1 LRLVVALCGVLAG
14 AAALGFG
21 WWGQQ
26 SLLFE
31 TKTFT
36 PTMYVLVVLVVHAI
50 ALASIGGGMAVL
62 VAPRVGRVAML
73 SSAVGWLLLI
83 AFLGGGI
90 KPVVALLTVLS
101 AAGGLGAFLSS
112 VQTPLFRLERVDA
125 PTWQPSRRSRRPTPP
140 ARRERPQPAP
150 APLPPAV
157 FDDHSR
163 PFEPLPLEEE
173 DHSRPFV
180 EPPPE
185 PSPAI
190 GAVTREDFFGSRRK
204 EPPPSPQRPRRR
216 RGGTNWAAVGG
227 VAVLALAIGG
237 TAIVVVY
244 DSLTSE
250 GGAVLPATVSVAEAP
265 SVEVQAPVL
274 SSAASPSSSAETA
287 ALSKVSALP
296 AASEEDRLP
305 AGSPDLAIMPQEASA
320 SLPSEID
327 LADDP
332 DPASSSS
339 SSTAD
344 SSSVAAVSSLLPQ
357 VDASMA
363 ALPPITPPSSFKSPY
378 EYCASVAN
386 TDSPDAKKITGGIA
400 ELTQTARDQAALFNG
415 EVRWRCMEG
424 AVWVCV
430 QPAGALSCDKVPSA
444 TDRVLICAAHPDTPG
459 IRNAGGDW
467 SCNGF
472 TPVVSAAQLNAADHR
487 GFDKSSWKKQTPP
500 APVAVPAPN
509 QG

>member
-26 SLLFE
+26 TLLFDP
-31 TKTFT
+31 KPFSS
-36 PTMYVLVVLVVHAI
+36 TMYVLVVLFVHAI
-50 ALASIGGGMAVL
+50 ALASLGGGVAVL
-62 VAPRVGRVAML
+62 VAPRIGRVAML
-73 SSAVGWLLLI
+73 SSAVGWLLLA

-90 KPVVALLTVLS
+90 RPAMAVLALLS
-101 AAGGLGAFLSS
+101 AVGGLGAFLRG

-125 PTWQPSRRSRRPTPP
+125 PAWQPVRRARRSTPALAPLPPRPSL
-140 ARRERPQPAP
+140 QPAP
-150 APLPPAV
+150 APLPPVV
-157 FDDHSR
+157 FEDHSK
-163 PFEPLPLEEE
+163 PFVPLEEDE

-190 GAVTREDFFGSRRK
+190 GVIPREDFFGS
-204 EPPPSPQRPRRR
+204 PRRR
-216 RGGTNWAAVGG
+216 PAPARARRRRKRANWAGVAA

-237 TAIVVVY
+237 TAIAVVY

-250 GGAVLPATVSVAEAP
+250 GGAVLPATAPMAEVSSEEAP
-265 SVEVQAPVL
+265 PASEVA
-274 SSAASPSSSAETA
+274 AASRT
-287 ALSKVSALP
+287 ALP
-296 AASEEDRLP
+296 SEEDRLP
-305 AGSPDLAIMPQEASA
+305 VGSPDLALLPAQQSATASA
-320 SLPSEID
+320 SAEID
-327 LADDP
+327 LTDDP
-332 DPASSSS
+332 TLAASSAPASS
-339 SSTAD
+339 
-344 SSSVAAVSSLLPQ
+344 AAV
-357 VDASMA
+357 AGIA
-363 ALPPITPPSSFKSPY
+363 ALPPITPPASFKSPY
-378 EYCASVAN
+378 DYCASVGN
-386 TDSPDAKKITGGIA
+386 TDSPDAGKITGGIEA
-400 ELTQTARDQAALFNG
+400 LTKTARDQAALFNG
-415 EVRWRCMEG
+415 EVRWRCMEN

-472 TPVVSAAQLNAADHR
+472 TPVVSAAQLNAADRR
-487 GFDKSSWKKQTPP
+487 GFDKAAWKKLTPP
-500 APVAVPAPN
+500 AAP